1 RLEELGHVLADQELD
16 HAFARFKTLAD
27 RKKQILDADLVS
39 LMKDTSSATN
49 GSNKP
54 VRVTVSVG

>member
-1 RLEELGHVLADQELD
+1 MLVDQDLD
-16 HAFARFKTLAD
+16 SAFARFKTLAD
-27 RKKQILDADLVS
+27 RKKNIMDADLVS
-39 LMKDTSSATN
+39 LMKDTACATN